1 MYINQRCIIPKKKK
15 KKKKSKMYIS
25 VIDNCRERI
34 VTCRIICCDMT
45 LTHSLL
51 PSFVFY
57 LFDDPEV
64 KKKKRWF
71 FVIYNSISFMFTL
84 ALLKYVK

>member
-1 MYINQRCIIPKKKK
+1 
-15 KKKKSKMYIS
+15 MYIS
-25 VIDNCRERI
+25 VIDNCSERI
-34 VTCRIICCDMT
+34 VTGRIICCGMT

-64 KKKKRWF
+64 KKKKKKWWF
-71 FVIYNSISFMFTL
+71 FVIYNNLISFMFTL

>member
-15 KKKKSKMYIS
+15 KKSKMYIS
-25 VIDNCRERI
+25 VIDNYSKRI
-34 VTCRIICCDMT
+34 VTGRIICCDMT

-64 KKKKRWF
+64 KKKMGVF
-71 FVIYNSISFMFTL
+71 CNI
-84 ALLKYVK
+84 

>member
-1 MYINQRCIIPKKKK
+1 MYHSPK
-15 KKKKSKMYIS
+15 
-25 VIDNCRERI
+25 
-34 VTCRIICCDMT
+34 VTGRIICCGMT

-64 KKKKRWF
+64 KKKKKKWWF
-71 FVIYNSISFMFTL
+71 FVIYNNLISFMFTL

>member
-1 MYINQRCIIPKKKK
+1 MYHSPKKKK
-15 KKKKSKMYIS
+15 SSNMYIS
-25 VIDNCRERI
+25 VIDNYSERI
-34 VTCRIICCDMT
+34 VTGRIIYWDMT
-45 LTHSLL
+45 LTNSLL

-64 KKKKRWF
+64 KKKWWF
-71 FVIYNSISFMFTL
+71 FVIYNNLISFMFTL